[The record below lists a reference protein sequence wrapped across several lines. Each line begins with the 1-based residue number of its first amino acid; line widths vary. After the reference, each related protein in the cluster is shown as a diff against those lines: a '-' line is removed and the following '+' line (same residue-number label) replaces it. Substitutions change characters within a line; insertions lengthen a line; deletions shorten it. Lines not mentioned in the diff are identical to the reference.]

1 MWVGGTGGAGEED
14 DNLVFKNQVYEK
26 QQLPGGS
33 AGPPRK
39 RNGGAV
45 NSNQAAEVLNSRF
58 PSVFGDTPDATGLSP
73 DEGETL
79 YVPLRPRRA
88 QWQRV
93 GLAGAVA
100 GGHRGAA

>member
-1 MWVGGTGGAGEED
+1 M
-14 DNLVFKNQVYEK
+14 
-26 QQLPGGS
+26 
-33 AGPPRK
+33 GPLRK

-79 YVPLRPRRA
+79 YVLLRPRRA
-88 QWQRV
+88 RRQRV
-93 GLAGAVA
+93 GLVGDVA
-100 GGHRGAA
+100 EGCRGAARGT